1 MTVRAWQSGL
11 PGTTHEERQA
21 SWPGWRAYL
30 GAVGAAAV
38 PPELFGR
45 ASVAAA
51 ELVPLPPEV
60 QWADIEDPSRVVR
73 PRPPAAGAAPCS
85 HADCVARAG
94 PRRHQGADAAVRG
107 RPPAG
112 DGPACLGGAAVAVW
126 RAGTLRPF
134 VRCDEVCAAG
144 LDARLPAAIRR
155 EAEAASAA
163 SGGGGPGAVATR
175 YRLSVELVLTGTH
188 AYTTD
193 TKKTPCA
200 IRVTSKQGKLLC
212 SLHPEGCA
220 R

>member
-1 MTVRAWQSGL
+1 MA
-11 PGTTHEERQA
+11 RQ
-21 SWPGWRAYL
+21 
-30 GAVGAAAV
+30 
-38 PPELFGR
+38 
-45 ASVAAA
+45 
-51 ELVPLPPEV
+51 
-60 QWADIEDPSRVVR
+60 
-73 PRPPAAGAAPCS
+73 
-85 HADCVARAG
+85 
-94 PRRHQGADAAVRG
+94 
-107 RPPAG
+107 
-112 DGPACLGGAAVAVW
+112 W